1 METQSCLSTT
11 RMPKRDGG
19 AGADEEAKQADGVS
33 RQEHDGQAEPELTGK
48 TDEVLIRKGKKRP
61 NAPTSPQR
69 CVCVCARARVL
80 KRCVCV
86 CVCVFRFLYSR
97 MSEGSAVRALSES
110 L

>member
-1 METQSCLSTT
+1 MHTSSLCMCFVFWIHQSIPIQSA
-11 RMPKRDGG
+11 RAKKRGAEQNADGG
-19 AGADEEAKQADGVS
+19 VYDD
-33 RQEHDGQAEPELTGK
+33 
-48 TDEVLIRKGKKRP
+48 RKGKKRP